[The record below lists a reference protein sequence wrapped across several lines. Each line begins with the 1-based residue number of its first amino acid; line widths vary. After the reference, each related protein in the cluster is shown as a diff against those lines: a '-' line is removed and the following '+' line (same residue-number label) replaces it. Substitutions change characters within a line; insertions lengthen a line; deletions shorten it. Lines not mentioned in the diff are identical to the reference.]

1 MSWKPILKQ
10 NYRQLIFIW
19 LAFLA
24 LVAVGYF
31 FAGRMMRAQLTTNAH
46 EMLRTIEANIKTS
59 LHQPEAA
66 LIGVEFAV
74 RTMLDRG
81 ASQTEIR
88 EYLVGLT
95 DWYMARNDHL
105 VGFNGIY
112 GIVRG
117 EYLDG
122 LRWEPPAGYAPSERP
137 WYTAAMANPGTVG
150 VTSPYVDA
158 QTATPVV
165 SLALAA
171 RDDNECVV
179 ALDILLAKLSADV
192 TSVHLAD
199 GGYGFLLNKD
209 LEFIAHPSQ
218 KYVGKPLR
226 AISPANAVLAAKLQ
240 AAGNVDAFQLESIG
254 GKEFVIFI
262 LRDNAHG
269 WYLGL
274 ATPVASYYR
283 DVRRLALTLII
294 VGLGLVL
301 ALSAVMVRLS
311 AAQAR
316 AEEKSR
322 AKTAFLA
329 RMSHEIR
336 TPMNAILGMSELAL
350 RDHGTPAARDC
361 IHDIK
366 VSGENLLAIINDIL
380 DFSKV
385 ESGNFTINPAAYAAA
400 SLFNDALVII
410 RMRLAEKHLDFIT
423 AVAPEIPATL
433 VGDAARV
440 RQVLLNMLSNAVK
453 YTASGFIKFS
463 AACDFLTSGKARLT
477 FIVGDSGVGIK
488 PEDLPNLFGDF
499 VRVDEKANVGIEG
512 AGLGLAIARQL
523 CRRMGGDIT
532 VESVYGKGSVFTA
545 TLIQNYENKL
555 PLGNLEAHAVKEE
568 KSGSAR
574 FIMPTARVLIV
585 DDIATNLKIVQGLLA
600 PFAMQFDTANSGPQ
614 AIDLA
619 RRNAYDLILMDHM
632 MPEMDGIEATRQ
644 IRKLGNGAQKVPIVA
659 LTANAVAGMREVF
672 LNNGFNGYLSKPIEL
687 DKLNAVVE
695 HWIPRAKRVAQRKVI
710 TPNVNRADHAIVAP
724 IAPIAPDAPNA
735 TGATGAPRPD
745 VARPDVAR
753 LDGARLENPPAVA
766 ATDPLAGLAAAF
778 AGKIDVAVGLRGSGG
793 KPAFYLDVLTIYAED
808 AQERLTKLPPPA
820 TDAEW
825 KSFITHVHALKSASA
840 SVGAAE
846 ISAKALALETA
857 GRNGDAAFIQANLPA
872 FTAELAAVAA
882 AIDAAVPSDKS
893 SPAAGDAGCRTA
905 VAETGARATA
915 PAGAISPPCPAG
927 NLIGDKDRRRRRVLL
942 VDDSPTNLEV
952 GRGAL
957 AEVYEILTALSA
969 AEMFALL
976 KQTAVDLILLDVDMP
991 EMDGYA
997 AIKILKNDEAA
1008 RNIPVIFLS
1017 AQTAHTSEL
1026 HGLSLG
1032 ALDYVSKPFSPPL
1045 LRTRIELHMRMN
1057 DVNHY
1062 LQTMVAEKTANV
1074 TRLQNKILTTVANLV
1089 EYRDGETGDHIER
1102 TQRVLEILV
1111 RAMLAEG
1118 VYREEAAGWDIDLL
1132 LQSSQLHDVGKIAIK
1147 DSILQKPGKL
1157 TAAEFEE
1164 MKKHA
1169 LFGVDIVERIG
1180 AGDGGEFL
1188 GYAKIFA
1195 GAHHEKWDGTGYP
1208 AGLRGEEIPLLG
1220 RLMAIADVYD
1230 ALTSERPYKKPFSH
1244 SEAVGIILDG
1254 DGKHFD
1260 PVLVRLFMR
1269 HKGELSASLSS
1280 RRD

>member
-24 LVAVGYF
+24 LAAVGYF
-31 FAGRMMRAQLTTNAH
+31 FAGRMMRAQLTANAH
-46 EMLRTIEANIKTS
+46 EMLRTIEANIRTS

-66 LIGVEFAV
+66 LTAVAFAV

-81 ASQTEIR
+81 APQGEIL
-88 EYLVGLT
+88 EYLLGIT
-95 DWYMARNDHL
+95 DWYLAREENL
-105 VGFNGIY
+105 LGFNGLY

-122 LRWEPPAGYAPSERP
+122 LGWNPPADYVPSERP
-137 WYTAAMANPGTVG
+137 WHRVALEKTGEVG
-150 VTSPYVDA
+150 ISQPYIDA
-158 QTATPVV
+158 ETGQPVV
-165 SLALAA
+165 SIALASM
-171 RDDNECVV
+171 REGEYVV
-179 ALDILLAKLSADV
+179 ALDVLLRKLSAYV
-192 TSVHLAD
+192 TSVRLAE
-199 GGYGFLLNKD
+199 GGYGFLLDKN
-209 LEFIAHPSQ
+209 LAFIAHPNPR
-218 KYVGKPLR
+218 YAGKPLR
-226 AISPANAVLAAKLQ
+226 QISPEHAVVADKLQ
-240 AAGNVDAFQLESIG
+240 TATSVDAWLSKTPDGTEY
-254 GKEFVIFI
+254 VIF
-262 LRDNAHG
+262 LRRNNEQG
-269 WYLGL
+269 WYIGL
-274 ATPVASYYR
+274 ATPVASYYS
-283 DVRRLALTLII
+283 DVRRLALTLT
-294 VGLGLVL
+294 VAGLILVL
-301 ALSAVMVRLS
+301 ALSAVVMRLR
-311 AAQAR
+311 ATQAR

-322 AKTAFLA
+322 AKTVFLA

-350 RDHGTPAARDC
+350 RDYGTPAARDC
-361 IHDIK
+361 IRDIK

-380 DFSKV
+380 DFSKA

-400 SLFNDALVII
+400 SLFNDVLVII
-410 RMRLAEKHLDFIT
+410 RMRLAEKNLDFIT

-433 VGDAARV
+433 VGDVARV
-440 RQVLLNMLSNAVK
+440 RQVLLNVLSNAVK
-453 YTASGFIKFS
+453 YTASGFIKFA

-477 FIVGDSGVGIK
+477 FVVGDSGVGIK

-545 TLIQNYENKL
+545 TLIQNYENNL
-555 PLGNLEAHAVKEE
+555 PLGNLGAHAVAE

-574 FIMPTARVLIV
+574 FTMPTARVLIV

-600 PFAMQFDTANSGPQ
+600 PFAMRFDVANSGRQ

-644 IRKLGNGAQKVPIVA
+644 IRKLGNESRKVPIIA

-672 LNNGFNGYLSKPIEL
+672 LSHGFNGYLSKPIEL

-695 HWIPRAKRVAQRKVI
+695 NWIPRAKRVAPRTVI
-710 TPNVNRADHAIVAP
+710 TPSPPTDAIVAP
-724 IAPIAPDAPNA
+724 NTTNTTNAPRPDA
-735 TGATGAPRPD
+735 TRPD
-745 VARPDVAR
+745 VARP
-753 LDGARLENPPAVA
+753 ENPPA
-766 ATDPLAGLAAAF
+766 DPLAGLAVAL
-778 AGKIDVAVGLRGSGG
+778 AGKIDVAAGLRGTGN
-793 KPAFYLDVLTIYAED
+793 KPAFYLDILDTYAED
-808 AQERLTKLPPPA
+808 AKARLTKLFAPA

-840 SVGAAE
+840 SVGAAK
-846 ISAKALALETA
+846 ISAAAKELENA
-857 GRNGDAAFIQANLPA
+857 GRGGDAAFIQANLPA
-872 FTAELAAVAA
+872 FTTELAAVAA
-882 AIDAAVPSDKS
+882 AISAALSSDKS
-893 SPAAGDAGCRTA
+893 PAPAESPAEPNA
-905 VAETGARATA
+905 VAAT
-915 PAGAISPPCPAG
+915 
-927 NLIGDKDRRRRRVLL
+927 NTRRLLL
-942 VDDSPTNLEV
+942 VDDNPTNLEV

-957 AEVYEILTALSA
+957 AEVYEVLTAPSA
-969 AEMFALL
+969 AQMFALL

-997 AIKILKNDEAA
+997 AIKILKNDEAT

-1017 AQTAHTSEL
+1017 AQTDHASEL
-1026 HGLSLG
+1026 SGLSLG

-1045 LRTRIELHMRMN
+1045 LRKRLELHLRMN
-1057 DVNHY
+1057 DVNNY
-1062 LQTMVAEKTANV
+1062 LQTMVAEKTQNV
-1074 TRLQNKILTTVANLV
+1074 TRLQNKILQTVANLV

-1118 VYREEAAGWDIDLL
+1118 VYRAEAAGWDIDLL

-1169 LFGVDIVERIG
+1169 RFGVDIVERIG
-1180 AGDGGEFL
+1180 AGDGSEFL

-1269 HKGELSASLSS
+1269 HKDELSAGLSS
-1280 RRD
+1280 TGGGGVN